1 MRLLFYLSSLC
12 FFRKRLSK
20 ELFGQPLAKIILKLI
35 YYEKPLLFLV
45 FGIFALELIYTSC
58 GIYKFSFSCIIRV

>member
-1 MRLLFYLSSLC
+1 MKVGLNQGAKLRIFSNKTMLT
-12 FFRKRLSK
+12 KK
-20 ELFGQPLAKIILKLI
+20 GVAKIILKLI

-45 FGIFALELIYTSC
+45 FSILALELIYTSC